1 MSHFTL
7 LRLQLKHPARDLVW
21 PFRGTGRLLVLA
33 VEMSLLGTEPGDADV
48 DVSKDAIEYLGPKV
62 YVKKMSGDR

>member
-33 VEMSLLGTEPGDADV
+33 VELSGLGRDPGDTDV
-48 DVSKDAIEYLGPKV
+48 GVLKDDIEYLGLKL
-62 YVKKMSGDR
+62 MSKE